1 MIGVIADVEYPTMPS
16 VVWYFDFISPYA
28 YLGLHA
34 LGRLPEG
41 TDLQYRPVLFAGLLK
56 HWGQKGPAEIAPK
69 RKWTYR
75 SCIWLARQAEIPFR
89 MPAAH
94 PFNSLAFLRL
104 AIAAGNTPTAIQNIF
119 HALWTTGAN
128 PADPPLIERLA
139 DQLHVPLERLGDIR
153 VKDELRD
160 NTERAVQYGV
170 FGVPSFRVGDEVF
183 WGSDALE
190 FTAAYLMNPDIL
202 NDAEM
207 QHAETLPIGASRPG
221 ST

>member
-1 MIGVIADVEYPTMPS
+1 MPS

-28 YLGLHA
+28 YFALHT

-41 TDLQYRPVLFAGLLK
+41 SVLQYRPILFAGLLK

-75 SCIWLARQAEIPFR
+75 SCIWLARRNRIPFR

-104 AIAAGNTPTAIQNIF
+104 SIAAGNTPIAIQTIF
-119 HALWTTGAN
+119 HALWTSGAD
-128 PADPPLIERLA
+128 PADPSVIKRLA
-139 DQLHVPLERLGDIR
+139 DQLNVPLERLADAR

-160 NTERAVQYGV
+160 NTAQAVQRGV
-170 FGVPSFRVGDEVF
+170 FGVPSLCVGEEIF
-183 WGSDALE
+183 WGGDAVD
-190 FTAAYLMNPDIL
+190 FAAAYLENPAIL
-202 NDAEM
+202 DDEMRRADA
-207 QHAETLPIGASRPG
+207 LPVGASRTG
-221 ST
+221 SL

>member
-1 MIGVIADVEYPTMPS
+1 MVNPDVE
-16 VVWYFDFISPYA
+16 WYFDFISPYA
-28 YLGLHA
+28 YFGLHA

-41 TDLQYRPVLFAGLLK
+41 CRLQYRPILFAGLLK

-75 SCIWLARQAEIPFR
+75 SCIWLARQAQIPFR

-104 AIAAGNTPTAIQNIF
+104 AIAAGNTPAAIQSIF

-128 PADPPLIERLA
+128 PADGAMIERLA
-139 DQLHVPLERLGDIR
+139 HQLDVPLGRLGDAR

-160 NTERAVQYGV
+160 NTERAVRCGV
-170 FGVPSFRVGDEVF
+170 FGVPSFRVGEQVF
-183 WGSDALE
+183 WGSDAVE
-190 FTAAYLMNPDIL
+190 FTAAYLENPDIL

-207 QHAETLPIGASRPG
+207 QRADTLPIGASRAA
-221 ST
+221 SS

>member
-1 MIGVIADVEYPTMPS
+1 MVNPDVE
-16 VVWYFDFISPYA
+16 WYFDFISPYA
-28 YLGLHA
+28 YFGLHA

-41 TDLQYRPVLFAGLLK
+41 CRLQYRPILFAGLLK

-75 SCIWLARQAEIPFR
+75 SCIWLARQAQIPFR

-104 AIAAGNTPTAIQNIF
+104 AIAAGNTPAAIQSIF

-128 PADPPLIERLA
+128 PADGAMIERLA
-139 DQLHVPLERLGDIR
+139 HQLDVPLGRLGDAR

-160 NTERAVQYGV
+160 NTERAVRCGV
-170 FGVPSFRVGDEVF
+170 FGVPSFRVGDQVF
-183 WGSDALE
+183 WGSDAVE
-190 FTAAYLMNPDIL
+190 FTAAYLENPDIL

-207 QHAETLPIGASRPG
+207 QRADTLPIGASRAA
-221 ST
+221 SS

>member
-1 MIGVIADVEYPTMPS
+1 MVNPDVE
-16 VVWYFDFISPYA
+16 WYFDFISPYA
-28 YLGLHA
+28 YFGLHA
-34 LGRLPEG
+34 LGRLPVG
-41 TDLQYRPVLFAGLLK
+41 CRLQYRPILFAGLLK

-75 SCIWLARQAEIPFR
+75 SCIWLARQAQIPFR

-104 AIAAGNTPTAIQNIF
+104 AIAAGNTPAAIQSIF

-128 PADPPLIERLA
+128 PADGAMIERLA
-139 DQLHVPLERLGDIR
+139 HQLDVPLGRLGDAR

-160 NTERAVQYGV
+160 NTERAVRCGV
-170 FGVPSFRVGDEVF
+170 FGVPSFRVGEQVF
-183 WGSDALE
+183 WGSDAVE
-190 FTAAYLMNPDIL
+190 FTAAYLENPDIL

-207 QHAETLPIGASRPG
+207 QRADTLPIGASRAA
-221 ST
+221 SS

>member
-1 MIGVIADVEYPTMPS
+1 MPN
-16 VVWYFDFISPYA
+16 VVWYFDFVSPYA
-28 YLGLHA
+28 YFGLHA

-41 TDLQYRPVLFAGLLK
+41 THIQYRPILFAGLLK

-75 SCIWLARQAEIPFR
+75 SCIWLARQDRIPFR

-104 AIAAGNTPTAIQNIF
+104 AIAAGNTRTAIQTIYQ
-119 HALWTTGAN
+119 ALWTTGAN
-128 PADPPLIERLA
+128 PADPPVIERLA
-139 DQLHVPLERLGDIR
+139 CQLGIPLERLGDAR

-160 NTERAVQYGV
+160 NTERAAQSGV
-170 FGVPSFRVGDEVF
+170 FGVPSLKVGEEVF
-183 WGSDALE
+183 WGSDAVE
-190 FTAAYLMNPDIL
+190 FAAAYLKNPGIVD
-202 NDAEM
+202 DEM
-207 QHAETLPIGASRPG
+207 RQADTLPIGAARPG